1 MDKNILTVSLGNC
14 GGKVVEDYCSVKKFQ
29 QIFAGLS
36 YSSLVFLNP
45 SIHVPSFIVLLC
57 FTVCSFECQ
66 TNRRANKSNTA

>member
-66 TNRRANKSNTA
+66 TSRRANKSNTA